1 MCTKSFFWNVRGL
14 NEPDKHKPFA
24 QWLIYN
30 KPYFGAILESHIK
43 EPMTSTILSKVC
55 PRWNFVSNHQSDPD
69 GRIVFIWRSPVT
81 VKVLHQSRQSLTT
94 EVTIP
99 NARPM
104 IVTSIYASNL
114 AAERD
119 DLWAELIGIQ
129 QLFSLH
135 LEPWLVAGDFNQITT
150 PSEHSSP
157 TVQAISSDMI
167 KFRDTILHLDLF
179 DLRYHGVFNTWS
191 NKRPASPIAK
201 KLDRALVNHHWISSL
216 PNSSAIY
223 LAPEFSDHSPCLLN
237 LETPLPIAGSKPF
250 KFFNYLTKHPLFLST
265 VGDAWILA
273 GNFSTT
279 LAELSWK
286 LQQNYFWRSR
296 FFMRNGCS

>member
-14 NEPDKHKPFA
+14 NEPDKHKYFA
-24 QWLIYN
+24 QWRIYN

-43 EPMTSTILSKVC
+43 KPMFSTILSKVC
-55 PRWNFVSNHQSDPD
+55 PRWNFVSNHQYDPD

-81 VKVLHQSRQSLTT
+81 IKVLHQSRQSLTT

-99 NARPM
+99 NARRM

-119 DLWAELIGIQ
+119 DLWTELIGIQ

-191 NKRPASPIAK
+191 NKQPTSPIAK
-201 KLDRALVNHHWISSL
+201 K
-216 PNSSAIY
+216 
-223 LAPEFSDHSPCLLN
+223 
-237 LETPLPIAGSKPF
+237 T
-250 KFFNYLTKHPLFLST
+250 
-265 VGDAWILA
+265 
-273 GNFSTT
+273 
-279 LAELSWK
+279 
-286 LQQNYFWRSR
+286 
-296 FFMRNGCS
+296 